1 MRTPSTVA
9 RIMAVG
15 AVAAVGTIVPLGIA
29 GAATYPAGGTPPEV
43 SPNQISKPTNPAN
56 LANPASTVVA
66 GKTAARSTLPFTGT
80 DAVQL
85 SAIAGAS
92 VGIGLVMVRRSRR
105 HASA

>member
-9 RIMAVG
+9 RIMAIS
-15 AVAAVGTIVPLGIA
+15 AIAAVGMVIPLGIA
-29 GAATYPAGGTPPEV
+29 GATTYPSGGTPPDV
-43 SPNQISKPTNPAN
+43 GPNQSSNP
-56 LANPASTVVA
+56 PARTSTAVA

-80 DAVQL
+80 DAIEL

>member
-1 MRTPSTVA
+1 MRTHSTVA

-15 AVAAVGTIVPLGIA
+15 AVAAVGTIIPLGIA
-29 GAATYPAGGTPPEV
+29 GATTYPAGGTPPEV
-43 SPNQISKPTNPAN
+43 SPNQISNP
-56 LANPASTVVA
+56 ANPASTAVA

-80 DAVQL
+80 DAVEL

-92 VGIGLVMVRRSRR
+92 VGIGLVLVRRSRR

>member
-15 AVAAVGTIVPLGIA
+15 AVAAVGTIIPLGIA

-43 SPNQISKPTNPAN
+43 SPNQISNPTNPIPTA
-56 LANPASTVVA
+56 VA

-80 DAVQL
+80 DAVEL

>member
-15 AVAAVGTIVPLGIA
+15 ALAAVGTIIPLGIA

-43 SPNQISKPTNPAN
+43 SPNQISNQPGPAPTA
-56 LANPASTVVA
+56 VA
-66 GKTAARSTLPFTGT
+66 GRTAARSTLPFTGT
-80 DAVQL
+80 DAVEL

-92 VGIGLVMVRRSRR
+92 VGIGLVLVRRSRR
-105 HASA
+105 HTSA

>member
-43 SPNQISKPTNPAN
+43 SPNQISNA
-56 LANPASTVVA
+56 ASTAVA

-80 DAVQL
+80 DAVEL
-85 SAIAGAS
+85 TAIAGAS

>member
-15 AVAAVGTIVPLGIA
+15 AVAAVGTIIPLGIA

-43 SPNQISKPTNPAN
+43 SPNQISNQISNPTNPVPTA
-56 LANPASTVVA
+56 VA

-80 DAVQL
+80 DAVEL

>member
-15 AVAAVGTIVPLGIA
+15 AIAAVGTIVPIGIA
-29 GAATYPAGGTPPEV
+29 GAATYPAGGTPPDV
-43 SPNQISKPTNPAN
+43 SPNQSSNPATGTPT
-56 LANPASTVVA
+56 AVA

-80 DAVQL
+80 DAVEL
-85 SAIAGAS
+85 TAIAGAS